1 MQTVSCPSCGAPVQ
15 FRSFASVMA
24 VCEFCHATVLKDGD
38 AVKDLGKMSS
48 VLEDFSPIQIGT
60 AGEIG
65 GRAFTVVGRIQ
76 LRYAAGM
83 WNEWY
88 LLFDDTSTG
97 WLGDSS
103 GLFTFTSERAVDGEL
118 PPFDAIHP
126 GTRYAI
132 GGEHY
137 TASERRVA
145 DCIGGQGELPF
156 KVGAGYQARV
166 ADFRDDVRFLTLDYS
181 DGERPVVYNGV
192 AVTLAQMKCQLLRD
206 DEQIKASAGKYRGKL
221 DALDCPQ
228 CGSAIGY
235 VPGVTTNLVCPS
247 CSAQL
252 DAAGPKAQVLA
263 AGQRVEQVRTT
274 IALGAQ
280 AKINGEDYQVI
291 GAMIRTDD
299 ENTPWTEYLLYTSRG
314 NFFWLVETAQGW
326 TRANVMEKWPAWSA
340 LGANDVRYD
349 NVGYSK
355 LYDYLATVRF
365 AAGAFNWRVAA
376 GDQVRVF
383 EFENGQTRLAAE
395 VNTEEMTWSRS
406 VPVAFDQVRA
416 WFGADVHADANRAA
430 GASALPSAKATT
442 KFMWWI
448 AGLNAIPLLLNFKAS
463 VWYVGLALAAIYLPS
478 KYFAPDDKDKP

>member
-24 VCEFCHATVLKDGD
+24 VCEFCHASVIKDGD

-60 AGEIG
+60 AGELG

-76 LRYAAGM
+76 LRYSAGM

-88 LLFDDTSTG
+88 LLYDDASTG

-103 GLFTFTSERAVDGEL
+103 GLFTVTTERAVEGEL
-118 PPFDAIHP
+118 PAFDAIHP
-126 GTRYAI
+126 GTRYRI
-132 GGEHY
+132 GADGY
-137 TASERRVA
+137 TASEKRVA
-145 DCIGGQGELPF
+145 DCTGGQGELPF

-181 DGERPVVYNGV
+181 DGERPVVYTGV
-192 AVTLAQMKCQLLRD
+192 AVTLGQMKCQLLRD
-206 DEQIKASAGKYRGKL
+206 DDQIKASAGKYRGKI

-263 AGQRVEQVRTT
+263 AGARVEQVRTT

-280 AKINGEDYQVI
+280 AKINGSDYQVI
-291 GAMIRTDD
+291 GAMVRTDD
-299 ENTPWTEYLLYTSRG
+299 EGTPWTEYLLYASVG
-314 NFFWLVETAQGW
+314 GFFWLVETSEGW
-326 TRANVMEKWPAWSA
+326 TRTNVMEKWPAMDG
-340 LGANDVRYD
+340 LGASQVRYD
-349 NVGYSK
+349 NVSYDK

-376 GDQVRVF
+376 GDQVRAF
-383 EFENGQTRLAAE
+383 EFQSGQTKLAAE

-406 VPVAFDQVRA
+406 VPVAFDQVKS
-416 WFGADVHADANRAA
+416 WFGADVRPDANRAV
-430 GASALPSAKATT
+430 GVGTVPSAKTTT

-448 AGLNAIPLLLNFKAS
+448 LGLNAIPLLVNFKGA
-463 VWYVGLALAAIYLPS
+463 VWWVGIALAAIYLPA
-478 KYFAPDDKDKP
+478 KFFANGDKDKP